1 MYVYCPTWV
10 RGDSAAYNAEK
21 NLSTLVTRLEK
32 GDRTLLSQLFDIRY
46 PYWKRNLLRNLRLLG
61 QLRYLGEVPVLV
73 LFALWLRGSHEYHY
87 FLKQRQ
93 NPDYQKWVKGLVPDD
108 VLQVWLAQRQQ
119 EHSQNLLPALPEAL
133 FAWTQFLNASH
144 PKERLVL
151 ESGEW
156 VRQGQALTVVQ
167 RRQAYQAVIQL
178 VDDEEGR
185 LYQQLPSFYQGAE
198 IRCWQEGSLHL
209 AVSLVQVREYQGKR
223 FPFLIGIYDHA
234 PEQKERFALGRQTRL
249 FGIGTDQPDILRHP
263 QPLEVWKQYS
273 YRAYP
278 DYMVADETIWLEM
291 QETKE
296 GNLALSMEEEAVLQS
311 RSMPL
316 LINGRA
322 GSGKS
327 LMLYYRFAEYCSH
340 YLKTARQESPQYHPL
355 FLTYSPALVQQAWE
369 KVSVILRVS
378 HRYRQD
384 ERSFSPAEIQQ
395 CRAFFSTFQDYLFRC
410 LPTERQEH
418 YQPDKYVNFYQFQ
431 SWYRG
436 RRDVELAWHT
446 IRTLIKGYEVS
457 DYLDPDSYRELPE
470 ADRSVD
476 IAVFDQIYSELWP
489 GYLERTTHEG
499 YWDDQDL
506 VRDVLKNGTINPI
519 HPVIFCDEVQDFT
532 QIELNVIFCLSP
544 WGKYKLD
551 WAIERLPYAFA
562 GDPLQTI
569 NPTGFR
575 WAALKKY
582 LHEHIHAYLLP
593 GHPFEIQDPQEL
605 KNNYRS
611 VPQITRFS
619 NVVNLWRRILSNNRE
634 ITPQLPWRP
643 QEQGRSVQKFV
654 LDGQGQNLT
663 DGELKNMLS
672 TSTGTVC
679 ILPCCVGEELSY
691 VAQDPKLQKIFAEEL
706 AQNLKPAQL
715 QTVTAVKG
723 MEFKK
728 IILYKF
734 GDYYQQNFKKQLKHY
749 AQGTEN
755 QVSLQLQYFLNQL
768 YVGITRPIEAL
779 AIMDTSCGWQKFWE
793 PNLATDFWL
802 NHPSLKQDQSQWQ
815 THPPVLNSTTQSM
828 GIQYWTDTN
837 LQEVLSLA
845 LEFLK
850 RGVAEG
856 NLNFLEDARTFA
868 RQAEDWRLEQE
879 CQTWL
884 LKLQPDYI
892 SAGHQFLN
900 LEKSALPDK
909 NPKREAW
916 ECFWR
921 AEAWSELQ
929 QYRET
934 FDGCPD
940 IPDYSPLVEL
950 MLDIRNKATKPSR
963 FDKLVRVRDWL
974 SVEISPK
981 NADGTWKTWK
991 SCVQKFLTEF
1001 QHMLND
1007 LKAYCPEEEARKR
1020 FLQQTYEA
1028 WVGHLA
1034 FLGQRQPFVE
1044 QYHNILVSVGRQLL
1058 KLAESAP
1065 PDKNLKMI
1073 LVRVGHQ
1080 FLKLEKS
1087 ALPDK
1092 NLKREAWECFWR
1104 AEAWSELQQH
1114 HTTFAGCPDI
1124 PNYSP
1129 LVKLMLII
1137 RDKVA
1142 KPSTRRQQLVDVR
1155 DWLSV
1160 KISPKNVDGTWKS
1173 CVQEFLTEFQRVLN
1187 DLKAYCPEEE
1197 ARKRFL
1203 QQTYEAWVGHLAFLG
1218 QRQPFAEQYHNI
1230 LVSVGRQLLKLAESA
1245 PPDKNLKMILVRVG
1259 HQFLKLEK
1267 SALPD
1272 KNLKREAWECFWRA
1286 EAWSELQQHHTT
1298 FDGCPD
1304 IPNYSPLVK
1313 LMLIIRDKVAKPS
1326 TRLQQLVR
1334 VRDWLRV
1341 EISPKNVDGTWKTW
1355 KSCVQEFLTEFQ
1367 RVLNDLE
1374 AYCPEEEARKR
1385 FLQQTYEAWMGHL
1398 AFLGQQQP
1406 FVEQYH
1412 NILVLA
1418 SHYLA
1423 LELLRCG
1430 VAGRNLNFLEDAR
1443 TFARQ
1448 AEDWRLEQECQ
1459 AWLLK
1464 LKPDYIS
1471 AGHQFLKF
1479 EKSALPD
1486 KNPKRE
1492 AWECFWRAE
1501 AWSELQQ
1508 HHATFTSCRDIPD
1521 YSPLVK
1527 RMLIICNK
1535 ATKPSMRFRQL
1546 VRVRDWLNVEVSPQ
1560 NADVTW
1566 KPCVKKFLTE
1576 FQRVLNDLKAYCPE
1590 EEARKQFLQETYE
1603 AWVGH
1608 LAFLGQQEPF
1618 VEQYH
1623 NILVSVGH
1631 QFLKLEELALPDKNL
1646 KREVWECFWRAKAWS
1661 ELQQYRATFD
1671 DCPDIPNYSPLVA
1684 LMLDIRNKAAKPSR
1698 FDKLVRVREML
1709 DIRNKAAKLSR
1720 FDKLIRVRDWLRVE
1734 ISPKNADGTWKTC
1747 VQEFLTEFQHMLNDL
1762 ETYCPEKGAR
1772 KRFLQQTYEAWVGH
1786 LAFLGQQEPFVEQY
1800 HNILVWLGHQFLKL
1814 EELALPD
1821 KNLKREVWECFW
1833 RAEAWSE
1840 LQQYRETFDDCPDIP
1855 NYSPLV
1861 ALMLDIR
1868 NKAAKLSRF
1877 DKLVQVRDW
1886 LRVEISPKNADGTW
1900 KTCVQEF
1907 LTEFQHMLNDLE
1919 AYCPEEEAR
1928 KRFLQQ
1934 TYEAWVGHLAFLGQQ
1949 EPFAEQYHNILVWL
1963 GHQFLK
1969 LEELALPDKNLKR
1982 EVWECFWRAE
1992 AWSELQQYR
2001 ETFDDCPDIPN
2012 YSPLVALML
2021 DIRNKAAKLSRFDK
2035 LVQVRDWLRVEISP
2049 KNADGTWKT
2058 CVQEFLTE
2066 FQHMLNDLEAYCPE
2080 EEARKRFLQQTY
2092 EAWVGHLAFL
2102 GQQEPFAEQYRMIF
2116 GNLSQRRNSPG
2127 T

>member
-10 RGDSAAYNAEK
+10 QDDSAAYNAEK
-21 NLSTLVTRLEK
+21 HLSRLITRLER
-32 GDRTLLSQLFDIRY
+32 GDRILLSQLFDIRY
-46 PYWKRNLLRNLRLLG
+46 PYWKRNLLKNLRLLG

-87 FLKQRQ
+87 FLEQRQ
-93 NPDYQKWVKGLVPDD
+93 NLDYQQRVEDLVPDD
-108 VLQVWLAQRQQ
+108 VLQVWLAQRQP
-119 EHSQNLLPALPEAL
+119 EHSQNLLPVLPEAL

-185 LYQQLPSFYQGAE
+185 LYQQLPSFYQGAA
-198 IRCWQEGSLHL
+198 IRCWQAGSLHL

-249 FGIGTDQPDILRHP
+249 FGIGADQPDILRHP

-296 GNLALSMEEEAVLQS
+296 GNLALSMEEEAVLQNC
-311 RSMPL
+311 SMPL

-327 LMLYYRFAEYCSH
+327 LMLYYCFAEYCSH
-340 YLKTARQESPQYHPL
+340 YLKTARQESPQYYPL

-446 IRTLIKGYEVS
+446 LRTLIKGYEVS

-489 GYLERTTHEG
+489 GYRERTTHEG

-506 VRDVLKNGTINPI
+506 VRDVLENGTINPI

-593 GHPFEIQDPQEL
+593 GHPFEIQSPQEL

-654 LDGQGQNLT
+654 LDGQGKNLT

-672 TSTGTVC
+672 KSTGTVC

-691 VAQDPKLQKIFAEEL
+691 VAQDPELQKIFAEEL

-734 GDYYQQNFKKQLKHY
+734 GDYYKHSFKKQLKHY
-749 AQGTEN
+749 AKGTEN
-755 QVSLQLQYFLNQL
+755 EVSLQLHYFLNQL

-779 AIMDTSCGWQKFWE
+779 AIMDTFCGWQEFWE

-884 LKLQPDYI
+884 LKLQRDYI
-892 SAGHQFLN
+892 SA
-900 LEKSALPDK
+900 
-909 NPKREAW
+909 
-916 ECFWR
+916 
-921 AEAWSELQ
+921 
-929 QYRET
+929 
-934 FDGCPD
+934 
-940 IPDYSPLVEL
+940 
-950 MLDIRNKATKPSR
+950 
-963 FDKLVRVRDWL
+963 
-974 SVEISPK
+974 
-981 NADGTWKTWK
+981 
-991 SCVQKFLTEF
+991 
-1001 QHMLND
+1001 
-1007 LKAYCPEEEARKR
+1007 
-1020 FLQQTYEA
+1020 
-1028 WVGHLA
+1028 
-1034 FLGQRQPFVE
+1034 
-1044 QYHNILVSVGRQLL
+1044 
-1058 KLAESAP
+1058 
-1065 PDKNLKMI
+1065 
-1073 LVRVGHQ
+1073 GHQ

-1104 AEAWSELQQH
+1104 AEAWSELQQYRE
-1114 HTTFAGCPDI
+1114 TFASCPDI
-1124 PNYSP
+1124 PDYSP
-1129 LVKLMLII
+1129 LVALMLDI
-1137 RDKVA
+1137 RNEA
-1142 KPSTRRQQLVDVR
+1142 TKPS
-1155 DWLSV
+1155 
-1160 KISPKNVDGTWKS
+1160 
-1173 CVQEFLTEFQRVLN
+1173 
-1187 DLKAYCPEEE
+1187 
-1197 ARKRFL
+1197 RF
-1203 QQTYEAWVGHLAFLG
+1203 
-1218 QRQPFAEQYHNI
+1218 
-1230 LVSVGRQLLKLAESA
+1230 
-1245 PPDKNLKMILVRVG
+1245 DK
-1259 HQFLKLEK
+1259 
-1267 SALPD
+1267 
-1272 KNLKREAWECFWRA
+1272 
-1286 EAWSELQQHHTT
+1286 
-1298 FDGCPD
+1298 
-1304 IPNYSPLVK
+1304 
-1313 LMLIIRDKVAKPS
+1313 
-1326 TRLQQLVR
+1326 LVR

-1341 EISPKNVDGTWKTW
+1341 EISPKNADGTWKTW
-1355 KSCVQEFLTEFQ
+1355 KTCVQEFLTEFQ
-1367 RVLNDLE
+1367 HVLNNLE
-1374 AYCPEEEARKR
+1374 AYCSEEGARKR
-1385 FLQQTYEAWMGHL
+1385 FLQETCKAWVGHL

-1406 FVEQYH
+1406 FVEQYRM
-1412 NILVLA
+1412 I
-1418 SHYLA
+1418 SHHLA
-1423 LELLRCG
+1423 LEFLKRG
-1430 VAGRNLNFLEDAR
+1430 VAEGNLNFLEDASK
-1443 TFARQ
+1443 FAEQ
-1448 AEDWRLEQECQ
+1448 TGDEGLKQECQ

-1464 LKPDYIS
+1464 LRRDYKG
-1471 AGHQFLKF
+1471 AGDQFLKLK
-1479 EKSALPD
+1479 KSALPD

-1508 HHATFTSCRDIPD
+1508 YRETFNGCRDIPD
-1521 YSPLVK
+1521 YSPLVAL
-1527 RMLIICNK
+1527 MLDIRNK
-1535 ATKPSMRFRQL
+1535 ATKPSRFDKL
-1546 VRVRDWLNVEVSPQ
+1546 VRVRDWLSVEISPK

-1576 FQRVLNDLKAYCPE
+1576 FQRVLNDLEAYCPE
-1590 EEARKQFLQETYE
+1590 EKERKRFLRETYE
-1603 AWVGH
+1603 AWVG
-1608 LAFLGQQEPF
+1608 
-1618 VEQYH
+1618 
-1623 NILVSVGH
+1623 
-1631 QFLKLEELALPDKNL
+1631 D
-1646 KREVWECFWRAKAWS
+1646 
-1661 ELQQYRATFD
+1661 
-1671 DCPDIPNYSPLVA
+1671 
-1684 LMLDIRNKAAKPSR
+1684 
-1698 FDKLVRVREML
+1698 
-1709 DIRNKAAKLSR
+1709 
-1720 FDKLIRVRDWLRVE
+1720 
-1734 ISPKNADGTWKTC
+1734 
-1747 VQEFLTEFQHMLNDL
+1747 
-1762 ETYCPEKGAR
+1762 
-1772 KRFLQQTYEAWVGH
+1772 
-1786 LAFLGQQEPFVEQY
+1786 
-1800 HNILVWLGHQFLKL
+1800 
-1814 EELALPD
+1814 
-1821 KNLKREVWECFW
+1821 
-1833 RAEAWSE
+1833 
-1840 LQQYRETFDDCPDIP
+1840 
-1855 NYSPLV
+1855 
-1861 ALMLDIR
+1861 
-1868 NKAAKLSRF
+1868 
-1877 DKLVQVRDW
+1877 
-1886 LRVEISPKNADGTW
+1886 
-1900 KTCVQEF
+1900 
-1907 LTEFQHMLNDLE
+1907 
-1919 AYCPEEEAR
+1919 
-1928 KRFLQQ
+1928 
-1934 TYEAWVGHLAFLGQQ
+1934 
-1949 EPFAEQYHNILVWL
+1949 
-1963 GHQFLK
+1963 
-1969 LEELALPDKNLKR
+1969 
-1982 EVWECFWRAE
+1982 
-1992 AWSELQQYR
+1992 
-2001 ETFDDCPDIPN
+2001 
-2012 YSPLVALML
+2012 
-2021 DIRNKAAKLSRFDK
+2021 
-2035 LVQVRDWLRVEISP
+2035 
-2049 KNADGTWKT
+2049 
-2058 CVQEFLTE
+2058 
-2066 FQHMLNDLEAYCPE
+2066 
-2080 EEARKRFLQQTY
+2080 
-2092 EAWVGHLAFL
+2092 LAFL